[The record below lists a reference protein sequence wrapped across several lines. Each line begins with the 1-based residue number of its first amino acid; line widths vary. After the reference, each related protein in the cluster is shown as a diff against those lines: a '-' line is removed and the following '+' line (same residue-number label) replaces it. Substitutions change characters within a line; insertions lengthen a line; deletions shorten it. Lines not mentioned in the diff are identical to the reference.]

1 MERIDQ
7 GLKFEL
13 RACRV
18 SFADK
23 VVGSRDDRY
32 GRGLRPERPN
42 CNVAD
47 RDHRVGFEGCEIS
60 GQSRDTFD
68 MPLGVAPHNENVVAL
83 DDPLV
88 MESLRHSIAG
98 ISGGV
103 GFEHANSRQLDLSLA
118 GSQARNEQEQRNHA
132 DLAATPTHL
141 LISFDGRLRRLVF
154 IVNPFSR
161 LERVPLE

>member
-1 MERIDQ
+1 M
-7 GLKFEL
+7 
-13 RACRV
+13 

-23 VVGSRDDRY
+23 VIGSRDDRY
-32 GRGLRPERPN
+32 RRSRRSKCQD

-47 RDHRVGFEGCEIS
+47 RDHRVGFEGCEIG

-68 MPLGVAPHNENVVAL
+68 MTLGVAPLNENVAAL

-103 GFEHANSRQLDLSLA
+103 GFEHANSRQLAWGLSFARPLLRPRRKRPRSRRAAEQSDELA
-118 GSQARNEQEQRNHA
+118 PS
-132 DLAATPTHL
+132 
-141 LISFDGRLRRLVF
+141 
-154 IVNPFSR
+154 
-161 LERVPLE
+161 